1 MSFTPDQ
8 GIVLVILAIITYM
21 GYREWMRHQRR
32 VLLHKE
38 RLSAIEKGMD
48 VPSIDQEIRR
58 GSWNVQRTLL
68 LAGLIW
74 ISLGVSAFVA
84 LSAVLSGPSPDR
96 DIPQGAQWIGLAP
109 TLIGIS
115 HLIVYAAGK
124 KKENS

>member
-32 VLLHKE
+32 ELLHKE
-38 RLSAIEKGMD
+38 RLSAIEKSMD

-58 GSWNVQRTLL
+58 SSWNVQRTLL

>member
-74 ISLGVSAFVA
+74 ISLGGSAFVA

>member
-32 VLLHKE
+32 ELLHKE

-48 VPSIDQEIRR
+48 VPSIDQQIRR

-96 DIPQGAQWIGLAP
+96 DIPEGAQWIGLAP

>member
-8 GIVLVILAIITYM
+8 GIVLVILAIIIYM

-32 VLLHKE
+32 ELLHKE

>member
-8 GIVLVILAIITYM
+8 GIILVILAIVIYM
-21 GYREWMRHQRR
+21 GYREWLRHQRR
-32 VLLHKE
+32 ALLHKE

-58 GSWNVQRTLL
+58 SSWNVQRTLL

-74 ISLGVSAFVA
+74 ISLGVSVFVA

-96 DIPQGAQWIGLAP
+96 DIPQGVQWIGLAP

>member
-32 VLLHKE
+32 ELLHKE

-48 VPSIDQEIRR
+48 VPSIDQQIRR

>member
-32 VLLHKE
+32 ELLHKE